1 MSKKESFITMVESL
15 LENNI
20 NVEISEDAIE
30 YFESLKKINET
41 EKPKFTALGL
51 KILQFM
57 QDNKTTFNNM
67 FKAKDIGEG
76 LFISSRS
83 VSGVIRKLVADKYVE
98 KIGTEPIVYS
108 LTKKGEEEKLS

>member
-1 MSKKESFITMVESL
+1 MSKKEKFIEMVEAL
-15 LENNI
+15 LKETPETTI
-20 NVEISEDAIE
+20 DAEAIE

-41 EKPKFTALGL
+41 EKPKFTAFGL

>member
-1 MSKKESFITMVESL
+1 MSKKEKFIEMVEAL
-15 LENNI
+15 LKET
-20 NVEISEDAIE
+20 SETIIDAEAIE